1 MEAGA
6 HGTASVVPQTSAYFW
21 WVTEVVII
29 EQEEALQA
37 VMATSGITTIR
48 DDVEFLLSL
57 EKFEKIV
64 KELGI

>member
-1 MEAGA
+1 M
-6 HGTASVVPQTSAYFW
+6 
-21 WVTEVVII
+21 TEVVII